1 MKTIW
6 LPRQQLPAYLTSSLT
21 TGAGTIPKAM
31 SRDVHLRMCM
41 CVCGCADVSA
51 CVVLQWR
58 KNIQKDVWVR
68 YTVRKKGTVSEK
80 KVRFVFL
87 SVHIIMNTHTRVQS
101 PHARL
106 HDYTNIRNVLE
117 VKKTHRTVGGKRL
130 GDSRERECGGE
141 RMLREQDRRQC
152 EDGVEG
158 DKHCAGVYRRRHRA
172 IGIATSSL
180 CKR

>member
-1 MKTIW
+1 M
-6 LPRQQLPAYLTSSLT
+6 
-21 TGAGTIPKAM
+21 
-31 SRDVHLRMCM
+31 
-41 CVCGCADVSA
+41 CGCADVSA

-117 VKKTHRTVGGKRL
+117 VKKKSQDCGWEEAGG
-130 GDSRERECGGE
+130 
-141 RMLREQDRRQC
+141 
-152 EDGVEG
+152 
-158 DKHCAGVYRRRHRA
+158 
-172 IGIATSSL
+172 
-180 CKR
+180 